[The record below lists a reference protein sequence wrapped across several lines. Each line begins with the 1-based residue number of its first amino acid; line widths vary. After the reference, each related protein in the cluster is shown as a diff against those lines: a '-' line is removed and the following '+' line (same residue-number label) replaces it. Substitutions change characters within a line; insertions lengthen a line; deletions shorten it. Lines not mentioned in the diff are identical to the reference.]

1 MRIAFRQAHHLPQ
14 DYAALHPVALGHG
27 PHQRYLRMPRWLWPF
42 APCHS
47 TRRGMGSSRANDRGV
62 PSKRLYGHQ
71 PRRNGHFGN
80 PGCHSL
86 GAFTPSACLCAVGA
100 LVLKALF
107 AQDTSSSINLGTN
120 HPVLHKLTNPL
131 TLKDSCSIRHNRA
144 GMFREAWESLTWWV
158 CGTWC

>member
-1 MRIAFRQAHHLPQ
+1 
-14 DYAALHPVALGHG
+14 
-27 PHQRYLRMPRWLWPF
+27 
-42 APCHS
+42 
-47 TRRGMGSSRANDRGV
+47 
-62 PSKRLYGHQ
+62 
-71 PRRNGHFGN
+71 
-80 PGCHSL
+80 
-86 GAFTPSACLCAVGA
+86 VGA